1 MIEKVLLWSIELGR
15 AGTSKPSLSGCSF
28 FVLASRYKSNAIIY
42 HIAGMRRENPNSVS
56 DMKSRDFLIWHLF
69 GRHEIAANLIVAHLS
84 LGGFQNSM

>member
-1 MIEKVLLWSIELGR
+1 MTSAIAATNLRYDWCRKR
-15 AGTSKPSLSGCSF
+15 ATEMVCDVKTQNG
-28 FVLASRYKSNAIIY
+28 
-42 HIAGMRRENPNSVS
+42 VS